1 MKKVASERVNDNPDE
16 SVSTRISDTEGSQK
30 DAQTVEEEQQSLT
43 LSGQDSEQNVLEQ
56 DINQKKRRRKNQ
68 DEGSEQE
75 VNLSGNATVQPGS
88 SKGEKHKSKCITY
101 FSSPY
106 ITCEDMYTN
115 MMYNLTTFLL
125 DSSN

>member
-1 MKKVASERVNDNPDE
+1 MNDNPDE

-30 DAQTVEEEQQSLT
+30 DAQTVEEEEQSLT
-43 LSGQDSEQNVLEQ
+43 LSGQDSEQNALEQ

-68 DEGSEQE
+68 DESSEQE

-88 SKGEKHKSKCITY
+88 SKGENHKSKCITY
-101 FSSPY
+101 VNSSY
-106 ITCEDMYTN
+106 ITCEDTYTN
-115 MMYNLTTFLL
+115 MMYKLTTFLL